1 MMRQEMVQVRL
12 LQVPVDLWKRARAH
26 QEAIRREFDLMRA
39 SEPAGSVPHRLLDLV
54 EDFDSRFGEVADPW
68 RDELAAAAAR
78 GDELTDLTL
87 RLPTPVAAAARDL
100 ASMMSQVDEFCRD
113 GDHLMTLATPP
124 DIVSFREWLV
134 DELTRQIDRG
144 QEPLPWPV
152 YDRERPTAS
161 PAAASPNPAANGGG
175 SETIVFA
182 GSLDLDTVGELRETI
197 QEIRAKGPDEI
208 VVDLTE
214 VGFIDSVGIG
224 LLITTHT
231 RLEEEGVKLRLIV
244 SPRLKGLLELSGLIE
259 LLRPED
265 APTT

>member
-1 MMRQEMVQVRL
+1 MTREEIVQVRL
-12 LQVPVDLWKRARAH
+12 RQVPVDLWTRARAH

-54 EDFDSRFGEVADPW
+54 ADFDARFGDFGDPL
-68 RDELAAAAAR
+68 RDELSAAAAR
-78 GDELTDLTL
+78 GDELTNLTL
-87 RLPTPVAAAARDL
+87 EVPTPLAAAAREL
-100 ASMMSQVDEFCRD
+100 AAMLSEVDEFCRE

-124 DIVSFREWLV
+124 ELVSFREWLV
-134 DELTRQIDRG
+134 NEFTRQIDSDE
-144 QEPLPWPV
+144 EPLAWPE
-152 YDRERPTAS
+152 YQRERPTSTAPS
-161 PAAASPNPAANGGG
+161 PLPAANGGG
-175 SETIVFA
+175 SETIVFE

-208 VVDLTE
+208 VVDLTG

-265 APTT
+265 AAT

>member
-1 MMRQEMVQVRL
+1 MVQVRL

-54 EDFDSRFGEVADPW
+54 EDFDARFGNAGDPW

-78 GDELTDLTL
+78 GDELTDLTVEV
-87 RLPTPVAAAARDL
+87 PPAMAAAAQEL
-100 ASMMSQVDEFCRD
+100 AAMLAQVDEFCRD

-124 DIVSFREWLV
+124 DIVSFRQWLV
-134 DELTRQIDRG
+134 DELTRQIDG
-144 QEPLPWPV
+144 GEEPLPWPE
-152 YDRERPTAS
+152 YHREMPSSAAPS
-161 PAAASPNPAANGGG
+161 PIPAASGGG
-175 SETIVFA
+175 SETIVFE
-182 GSLDLDTVGELRETI
+182 GSLDLDTVGELRENI

-244 SPRLKGLLELSGLIE
+244 SSRLKGLLELSGLIE

-265 APTT
+265 ARAT

>member
-1 MMRQEMVQVRL
+1 MVQIRL
-12 LQVPVDLWKRARAH
+12 RQVPVDLWTRARAH

-54 EDFDSRFGEVADPW
+54 EDFDARFGNFGDPW
-68 RDELAAAAAR
+68 RDELSAAAAR

-87 RLPTPVAAAARDL
+87 EVPRPLAAAAREL
-100 ASMMSQVDEFCRD
+100 AAMLSQVDEFCRD
-113 GDHLMTLATPP
+113 GDHLMTPATPP
-124 DIVSFREWLV
+124 ELVSFREWLV
-134 DELTRQIDRG
+134 NELTRQIDSG
-144 QEPLPWPV
+144 EEPLPWPE
-152 YDRERPTAS
+152 YQREMPTSTAPS
-161 PAAASPNPAANGGG
+161 PLPAANGGG
-175 SETIVFA
+175 SETIVFE

-208 VVDLTE
+208 VVDLTG

-244 SPRLKGLLELSGLIE
+244 SPRLKGLLELSGLID

-265 APTT
+265 APAT

>member
-1 MMRQEMVQVRL
+1 MIREEMVQIRL
-12 LQVPVDLWKRARAH
+12 RQVPVDLWTRARAH
-26 QEAIRREFDLMRA
+26 QEAIRREFDLMRS

-54 EDFDSRFGEVADPW
+54 EDFDARFGNFDPW
-68 RDELAAAAAR
+68 RDEITAAAER
-78 GDELTDLTL
+78 GQELTDLTFEV
-87 RLPTPVAAAARDL
+87 PAPVAAAAREL
-100 ASMMSQVDEFCRD
+100 AAMLSEVDEFCRA

-124 DIVSFREWLV
+124 DLVSFREWV
-134 DELTRQIDRG
+134 IDELTRQIESG
-144 QEPLPWPV
+144 GEPLPWPD
-152 YDRERPTAS
+152 YHREMPTS
-161 PAAASPNPAANGGG
+161 SAAPSHNPAANGGG
-175 SETIVFA
+175 SETIAFE

-197 QEIRAKGPDEI
+197 QEIRAKDPGEI
-208 VVDLTE
+208 VVDLTG

-265 APTT
+265 APPT